1 MGADA
6 RITKDTPRE
15 SAKEARFELH
25 TVLKQANYD
34 IQKHQ
39 FNTVASAAM
48 KILNAL
54 ERSPSR
60 EGASILLRLLS
71 PITPHIAHHLWRELA
86 LGEEIMS
93 APWPEPDPAA
103 LEQDEVEL
111 VVQVNGKL
119 RGSIRVPKGADRG
132 AIEELARA
140 NPNVQRFV
148 AGQSVKKVVVVPGR
162 LVNLVV

>member
-1 MGADA
+1 L
-6 RITKDTPRE
+6 
-15 SAKEARFELH
+15 ELR
-25 TVLKQANYD
+25 QANYD

-39 FNTVASAAM
+39 FNTVASACM
-48 KILNAL
+48 KILNAIEKL
-54 ERSPSR
+54 PEWNATTT
-60 EGASILLRLLS
+60 EGLSILLRLLS
-71 PITPHIAHHLWRELA
+71 PIAPHITHHLWCEL
-86 LGEEIMS
+86 GFGQDVMK

-103 LEQDEVEL
+103 LERDEVEL

-119 RGSIRVPKGADRG
+119 RGSIRVPKAADRA

-148 AGQSVKKVVVVPGR
+148 AGQNVKKVVVVPGR